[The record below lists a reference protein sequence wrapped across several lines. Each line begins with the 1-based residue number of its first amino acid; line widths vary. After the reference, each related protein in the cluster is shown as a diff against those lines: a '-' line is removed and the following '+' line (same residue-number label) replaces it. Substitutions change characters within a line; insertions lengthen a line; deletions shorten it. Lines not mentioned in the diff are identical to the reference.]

1 MRTEHTVRVD
11 APRERVWA
19 LLMDIPQ
26 AALLVPGV
34 GNVAPAGTDPETYR
48 GSIRVQVG
56 PVRLALDG
64 EVRVIARDDAAGT
77 AAVRLD
83 GADSRLG
90 GGVRADVRLEMSGSL
105 PTEVRIATDIT
116 VLGRIG
122 ELGQPLM
129 KRKADQVMA
138 EFGRNLQRALGEP

>member
-1 MRTEHTVRVD
+1 MRTEHSVRVD

-26 AALLVPGV
+26 AARLVPGV
-34 GNVAPAGTDPETYR
+34 REVAATGQDSYR
-48 GSIRVQVG
+48 GSLRIQVG
-56 PVRLALDG
+56 PVRLALEGD
-64 EVRVIARDDAAGT
+64 VRLTARDDAAGT

-90 GGVRADVRLEMSGSL
+90 GGVRADVSLEMSGSL
-105 PTEVRIATDIT
+105 PTEVRMATDIT

-138 EFGRNLQRALGEP
+138 EFAANLQRALAAS

>member
-19 LLMDIPQ
+19 LLMDIP
-26 AALLVPGV
+26 AAARLVPGV
-34 GNVAPAGTDPETYR
+34 GDVAQAGTDPKSYR

-64 EVRVIARDDAAGT
+64 EVRVIARDDDAGA

-90 GGVRADVRLEMSGSL
+90 GGVRADVTLAVSGSM
-105 PTEVRIATDIT
+105 PTEVRVATDIT
-116 VLGRIG
+116 ILGRIG

-138 EFGRNLQRALGEP
+138 EFAANLQRALAAA